1 MKYIEFIYKTR
12 EPADQMHFI
21 KLADAKAK
29 KEPSTLKDVALVG
42 GGTALGAGLG
52 YGTAALLKKRY
63 GRGLRGSSPDS
74 RLKYLV
80 PVSAGLGGAAALTH
94 VLRQRAEARSKKKK

>member
-1 MKYIEFIYKTR
+1 MRYPDYINSLRTAPEHMTFL
-12 EPADQMHFI
+12 
-21 KLADAKAK
+21 KLAESK
-29 KEPSTLKDVALVG
+29 KVERPSTLKDIALVG

-63 GRGLRGSSPDS
+63 AKSFRGASPDS

-80 PVSAGLGGAAALTH
+80 PISTALGGAAALTH
-94 VLRQRAEARSKKKK
+94 VLRQRAEVRSKKK